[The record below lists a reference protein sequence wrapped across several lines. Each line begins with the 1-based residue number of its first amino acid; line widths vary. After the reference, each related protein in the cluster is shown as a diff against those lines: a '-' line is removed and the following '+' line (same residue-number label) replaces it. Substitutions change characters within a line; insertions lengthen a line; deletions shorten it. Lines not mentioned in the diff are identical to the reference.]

1 LTQNSL
7 KLIFYPDRHGLT
19 RIDSV
24 DSVLMER
31 CGLLEKNVFLLLFY
45 LFIYYYFIFFFNFK
59 LFFNFFIFI
68 NNNRNK
74 ITFKKILVN
83 PKLGYNKCDSHI
95 FRHSV
100 WILYSNMENKYH
112 IQLRFYIKKF
122 LCWHLSPYI
131 SNRGSILTIFYSDA
145 CLLALPPNLD
155 G

>member
-7 KLIFYPDRHGLT
+7 KLIFYPGRHGLT

-31 CGLLEKNVFLLLFY
+31 CGLHEKFFL
-45 LFIYYYFIFFFNFK
+45 FFFNFK
-59 LFFNFFIFI
+59 LFLNFFIFI

-131 SNRGSILTIFYSDA
+131 SNRGSILTIFYSDV